1 LDPLDSSTFLISQF
15 YTTTFELSTEDFV
28 VNELINL
35 LSWICLLLGSFFAVS
50 GGVGLLR
57 FPDFFSRLHPAGMTD
72 TLGAA
77 LILIGLMLQAGFNLI
92 SVKLIMILAFLLLT
106 NPTATH
112 ALAKSALHGNQQP
125 LTGPSIKR

>member
-1 LDPLDSSTFLISQF
+1 MH
-15 YTTTFELSTEDFV
+15 ELT
-28 VNELINL
+28 NL

-50 GGVGLLR
+50 GGVGILR

-77 LILIGLMLQAGFNLI
+77 LILIGLILQAGFTLI

-125 LTGPSIKR
+125 LTKPSIKR

>member
-1 LDPLDSSTFLISQF
+1 
-15 YTTTFELSTEDFV
+15 

-35 LSWICLLLGSFFAVS
+35 LSWICLILGSFFAVS

-57 FPDFFSRLHPAGMTD
+57 FPDFFSRLHPAGVTD

-77 LILIGLMLQAGFNLI
+77 LILIGLMFQAGFSLI

-106 NPTATH
+106 TPTATH
-112 ALAKSALHGNQQP
+112 AVAKSALHGNLRP
-125 LTGPSIKR
+125 LTGPASNR

>member
-1 LDPLDSSTFLISQF
+1 MD
-15 YTTTFELSTEDFV
+15 ELT
-28 VNELINL
+28 NL

-50 GGVGLLR
+50 GGVGILR

-77 LILIGLMLQAGFNLI
+77 LILMGLMLQAGFNLI

-125 LTGPSIKR
+125 LTKPSIKR